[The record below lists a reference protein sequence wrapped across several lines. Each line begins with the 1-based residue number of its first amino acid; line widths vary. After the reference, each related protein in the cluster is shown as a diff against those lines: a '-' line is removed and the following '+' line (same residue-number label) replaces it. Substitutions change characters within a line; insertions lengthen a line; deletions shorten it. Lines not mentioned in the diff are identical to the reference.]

1 MGETVEKLLKNMHI
15 FGNRYIYIVLLVGV
29 AFMLFAGG
37 RPSGKKVEQPAEEP
51 FSEAQQLEETI
62 ADIEGVGAVRVMVT
76 YYSGVENDLAFETK
90 KSSNQKDVAGT
101 VLEEEQLDT
110 KAVLSDGA
118 PVVVKKLY
126 PKVKGVVVVAEG
138 AGDVKVK
145 KSIQDAVVT
154 ALDVAVHKV
163 CVLEKNQ

>member
-1 MGETVEKLLKNMHI
+1 MNEKAEKFLKSMHI
-15 FGNRYIYIVLLVGV
+15 LGNKYIYIVLLVGV
-29 AFMLFAGG
+29 VFMLFAGG
-37 RPSGKKVEQPAEEP
+37 NQSAEKVEEPAGES
-51 FSEAQQLEETI
+51 FSEAQILEETI
-62 ADIEGVGAVRVMVT
+62 SKIKGVGAVSVMVT

-90 KSSNQKDVAGT
+90 KSSNQKEADGT
-101 VLEEEQLDT
+101 VLDEESIDT
-110 KAVLSDGA
+110 KAVMSDGA
-118 PVVVKKLY
+118 PVVVRKLY
-126 PKVKGVVVVAEG
+126 PEVKGVGVVAEG